1 MPGNK
6 KAGPLEKQD
15 SIQLPADVE
24 IPARLSRLQG
34 IFAAVRRSRWSAYF
48 LQLALC
54 MAASVAIGTV
64 IILLDGQDPLAVY
77 SALIREAFFSPNGIM
92 IAIQRATPLILTSTA
107 AVVAFQGGA
116 INMGLEGQFLVGAA
130 IAAVAGY
137 AVPEMPKIFAIPI
150 VLLLCALGGAAAGWI
165 PAFFKM
171 VSGVNEVITGMIAN
185 LLMPSLLSMLLGL
198 PFLRMA
204 RSGASQ
210 NGIQPWAQ
218 LSQFGELTHGGL
230 GFGTKANTG
239 IFVAIGLVIFL
250 AFWIK
255 RTKIG
260 YEIRISSA
268 NFSLAE
274 FAGIRARRSFYITM
288 MLSGGIAAIAG
299 ATEILGVWRGYNMN
313 TISVGYNGLL
323 VALAGGNTYF
333 GGLVASLVYGG
344 LQSGAMNASWLTDI
358 PRPLIDVLVEFIV
371 LFAAI
376 PSMRLFFSGS
386 SYSEAERLGGQFTH
400 KD

>member
-1 MPGNK
+1 MPGFK
-6 KAGPLEKQD
+6 KAGSLEKQD
-15 SIQLPADVE
+15 PIQLTGTAPIRVNRPDDH
-24 IPARLSRLQG
+24 PG
-34 IFAAVRRSRWSAYF
+34 YNRWSKWKAYF
-48 LQLALC
+48 IQLAVCL
-54 MAASVAIGTV
+54 AASFAIGTV
-64 IILLDGQDPLAVY
+64 IILLDGQEPLAVY
-77 SALIREAFFSPNGIM
+77 SALIREAFFSPQGIM
-92 IAIQRATPLILTSTA
+92 IAIQRATPLILTSAA
-107 AVVAFQGGA
+107 AVIAFQGGA
-116 INMGLEGQFLVGAA
+116 INMGLEGQFMVGAA

-137 AVPEMPKIFAIPI
+137 AIPEMPKIFAIPI
-150 VLLLCALGGAAAGWI
+150 VLLLCGIGGAAAGWI

-185 LLMPSLLSMLLGL
+185 LLMPSLLSMFMSLPLL
-198 PFLRMA
+198 RIS

-210 NGIQPWAQ
+210 NGVQPWAQ
-218 LSQFGELTHGGL
+218 LSQFNEITHGGL

-250 AFWIK
+250 AFWIR

-274 FAGIRARRSFYITM
+274 FAGIRADRSFYITM
-288 MLSGGIAAIAG
+288 MLSGAIAAIAG
-299 ATEILGVWRGYNMN
+299 ATEILGVWRGYNMG

-323 VALAGGNTYF
+323 VALAGGNTYI
-333 GGLVASLVYGG
+333 GAMVASLMYGG

-400 KD
+400 KG